1 MDIRYGHQFA
11 PLHTRINPLGYQ
23 AFLKELMSA
32 VTREPNDLAI
42 FSDKQITDAWFF
54 ASSRLFV

>member
-1 MDIRYGHQFA
+1 M
-11 PLHTRINPLGYQ
+11 NPLGYQ

-32 VTREPNDLAI
+32 VTREPNNLAV